1 MRVKVQTAAI
11 SAGETPTTQQYVTT
25 NPEDTFTI
33 FKVYSGVTSGLSG
46 IVYVQLPESMV
57 SETALK
63 VLEPIVP
70 VVHSTAKHSRNRC
83 RTAQPSANC
92 VHS

>member
-1 MRVKVQTAAI
+1 MCASRCRRPPSPPAQKR
-11 SAGETPTTQQYVTT
+11 TTQQYVTT
-25 NPEDTFTI
+25 NPEDTFAI

-63 VLEPIVP
+63 VL
-70 VVHSTAKHSRNRC
+70 
-83 RTAQPSANC
+83 
-92 VHS
+92 